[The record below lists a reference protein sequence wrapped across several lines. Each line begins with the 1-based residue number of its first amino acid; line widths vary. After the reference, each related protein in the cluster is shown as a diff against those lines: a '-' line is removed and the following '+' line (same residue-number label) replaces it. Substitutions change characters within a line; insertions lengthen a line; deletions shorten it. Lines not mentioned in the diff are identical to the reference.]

1 MRAHTT
7 CQALAPAQTRIQIIR
22 QNYTKILKAFARPET
37 QWATHTHTKTVPVRR
52 AHTYTAG
59 KAVTGSAQSMALEA
73 VCGSCGARNAEW
85 SGRGKRER
93 GREGKQEGGGN
104 VRRAESH

>member
-1 MRAHTT
+1 M
-7 CQALAPAQTRIQIIR
+7 LAQKH
-22 QNYTKILKAFARPET
+22 NGL
-37 QWATHTHTKTVPVRR
+37 HTHTKTIDRACQTR
-52 AHTYTAG
+52 AHTYAAG

-93 GREGKQEGGGN
+93 EGEKERGASERG
-104 VRRAESH
+104 EEM